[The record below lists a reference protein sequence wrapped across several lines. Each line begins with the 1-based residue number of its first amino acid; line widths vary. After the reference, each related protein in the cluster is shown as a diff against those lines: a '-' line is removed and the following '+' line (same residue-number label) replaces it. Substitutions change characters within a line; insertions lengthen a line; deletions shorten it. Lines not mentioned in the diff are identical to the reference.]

1 MVYQNRS
8 LNLFL
13 STRTG
18 TQPHIAFLQKQI
30 FREYFSL
37 QGYQCELDFA
47 QIATKQYDVK
57 IQFILLIYSKKKF
70 FFLSD
75 FLVR

>member
-57 IQFILLIYSKKKF
+57 IQFILLIYSKK
-70 FFLSD
+70 
-75 FLVR
+75 